1 MNQATIFK
9 ESLKKI
15 LTIGIEHSDKHQEDL
30 KRLAVEASLKD
41 SEELSQGLLQ
51 AAKLA
56 EALASKLKGITEK
69 IE

>member
-1 MNQATIFK
+1 MNQAAIFK
-9 ESLKKI
+9 ESLKEI
-15 LTIGIEHSDKHQEDL
+15 LTIGIEHSDKHHEDL

-56 EALASKLKGITEK
+56 EALASKLKEITEK

>member
-1 MNQATIFK
+1 MNQAAIFK
-9 ESLKKI
+9 ESLKEI
-15 LTIGIEHSDKHQEDL
+15 LTIGIEHSEKHCEDL

-51 AAKLA
+51 AAELA
-56 EALASKLKGITEK
+56 EALASKLKEITEK

>member
-51 AAKLA
+51 QL
-56 EALASKLKGITEK
+56 L
-69 IE
+69 

>member
-56 EALASKLKGITEK
+56 EALASKLKEITEK

>member
-51 AAKLA
+51 AAELA
-56 EALASKLKGITEK
+56 EALASKLKEIAEK
-69 IE
+69 IG

>member
-41 SEELSQGLLQ
+41 SEELSQGLRQ

-56 EALASKLKGITEK
+56 EALASKLKEITEK

>member
-30 KRLAVEASLKD
+30 KRLAVEARLKD
-41 SEELSQGLLQ
+41 SEELSQGLIQ
-51 AAKLA
+51 AAELA
-56 EALASKLKGITEK
+56 EALASKLKEITEK
-69 IE
+69 IG

>member
-51 AAKLA
+51 AAELA
-56 EALASKLKGITEK
+56 EALASKLKEITEK

>member
-30 KRLAVEASLKD
+30 KRLAVEARLKD
-41 SEELSQGLLQ
+41 SEELNQGLLQ
-51 AAKLA
+51 AAELA
-56 EALASKLKGITEK
+56 EALASKLKEITEK

>member
-30 KRLAVEASLKD
+30 KRLAVEARLKD
-41 SEELSQGLLQ
+41 SEELNQGLLQ
-51 AAKLA
+51 AAELA
-56 EALASKLKGITEK
+56 EALASKLKEIAEK
-69 IE
+69 IG

>member
-41 SEELSQGLLQ
+41 SEELSHGLLQ

-56 EALASKLKGITEK
+56 EALASKLKEITEK

>member
-30 KRLAVEASLKD
+30 KRLAVEARLKD
-41 SEELSQGLLQ
+41 SEELNQELLQ
-51 AAKLA
+51 AAELA
-56 EALASKLKGITEK
+56 EALASKLKEIAEK
-69 IE
+69 IG

>member
-30 KRLAVEASLKD
+30 KRLAVEARLKD

-51 AAKLA
+51 AAELA
-56 EALASKLKGITEK
+56 EALASKLKEITEK
-69 IE
+69 IG

>member
-41 SEELSQGLLQ
+41 SEELNQGLLQ
-51 AAKLA
+51 AAELA
-56 EALASKLKGITEK
+56 EALASKLKEIAEK
-69 IE
+69 IG